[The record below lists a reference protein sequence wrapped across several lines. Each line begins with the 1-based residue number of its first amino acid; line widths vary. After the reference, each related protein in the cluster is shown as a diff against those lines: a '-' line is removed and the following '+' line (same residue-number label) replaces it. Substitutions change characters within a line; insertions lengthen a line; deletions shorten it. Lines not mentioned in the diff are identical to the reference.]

1 MDDGF
6 DRAPLQRAPDAATHP
21 TAPPPSPSGVPV
33 VPPLPTKS
41 LAKAPEVRVSRPGA
55 GTTSETFAVPA
66 PATDSKEFGGPKT
79 TLKVKLPK
87 TLYKAVKK
95 RAGQLD
101 VSVSQLISRL
111 VREGLDRES

>member
-6 DRAPLQRAPDAATHP
+6 DRAPLQRAPDATTHP
-21 TAPPPSPSGVPV
+21 TAPPPSPSGVPIV
-33 VPPLPTKS
+33 SPLPAPS
-41 LAKAPEVRVSRPGA
+41 LAKAPEARAPRPGA

-66 PATDSKEFGGPKT
+66 PASASKESSGPKT
-79 TLKVKLPK
+79 TLKIKLPK